1 MKYSLCIVFLCLVLF
16 GCSSSDDPIICPPHN
31 LETTIQYK
39 TIAGVD
45 ANLNSLD
52 IYYSSDQDKRPV
64 VIWIYG
70 GAQAI
75 GDKSN
80 KMDNKINLLR
90 YQEGYV
96 LVSVNYRLSPFPYEL
111 NNPDR
116 VMFPSHKEDVADAI
130 KWVYD
135 NIA

>member
-1 MKYSLCIVFLCLVLF
+1 
-16 GCSSSDDPIICPPHN
+16 
-31 LETTIQYK
+31 
-39 TIAGVD
+39 
-45 ANLNSLD
+45 
-52 IYYSSDQDKRPV
+52 
-64 VIWIYG
+64 
-70 GAQAI
+70 
-75 GDKSN
+75 
-80 KMDNKINLLR
+80 MDNKINLLR